1 MSEISDIYKQI
12 ESSGLKK
19 IHDKYAYEYDMNSS
33 NMMNTDPFV
42 EKVMKQFSPY
52 IYEACSGY
60 TKQIDTRVGLATI
73 LKFVPHNHQKSNNNK
88 FLQ

>member
-42 EKVMKQFSPY
+42 EKVMK
-52 IYEACSGY
+52 
-60 TKQIDTRVGLATI
+60 
-73 LKFVPHNHQKSNNNK
+73 
-88 FLQ
+88 